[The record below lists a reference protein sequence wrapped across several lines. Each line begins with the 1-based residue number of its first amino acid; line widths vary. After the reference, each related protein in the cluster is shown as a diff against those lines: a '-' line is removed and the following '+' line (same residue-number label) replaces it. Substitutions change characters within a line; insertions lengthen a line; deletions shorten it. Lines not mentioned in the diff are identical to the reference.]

1 MLWLALIVLCGVTV
15 LGVCL
20 PLLRPDQSSFAAA
33 QETAVYQDQ
42 LEEVDRD
49 LNSGS
54 INPAEAQAAK
64 SEILRRLES
73 ASRDAL
79 PARPLNSYWRRAT
92 LMLVAALVVAGGFG
106 LYAFLG
112 SPNMPSGATQA
123 QQAQAP
129 VSVDAMIAQIKAQLK
144 QKPDD
149 VEGWRLL
156 GLANFTQ
163 KRWPESVYAYSK
175 AVELAPDNLDLKSS
189 LAEAEIASAQG
200 KVTPEAQSQI
210 DAVLAKNPKD
220 LRSLFFD
227 GLGHEQSGDKQGALD
242 RWTNLLAIA
251 PEDAPWRADMSQRVA
266 ELAKALGKDVPA
278 VAPAPDSGQ
287 QAMIEAMVQKQA
299 DSLKANPKDLEGWQ
313 RLMRSYMVLK
323 SPEKAK
329 AALQS
334 AKQAFDSDQGSL
346 AKLQAIADELGIN

>member
-1 MLWLALIVLCGVTV
+1 MLWLALIVLCGATV

-20 PLLRPDQSSFAAA
+20 PLVRRYETDLAPL
-33 QETAVYQDQ
+33 QETAVYEDQ

-73 ASRDAL
+73 AGRDTV
-79 PARPLNSYWRRAT
+79 PARPLSALWRRAT
-92 LMLVAALVVAGGFG
+92 LVLAAGLVVIGSVG
-106 LYAFLG
+106 LYAVLG
-112 SPNMPSGATQA
+112 SPNMASTPGPDKQA
-123 QQAQAP
+123 QGME
-129 VSVDAMIAQIKAQLK
+129 SIDAMIGKLQARLK
-144 QKPDD
+144 EKPDD

-156 GLANFTQ
+156 GLTDFRL
-163 KRWPESVYAYSK
+163 KRWQDSVDAYGK
-175 AVELAPDNLDLKSS
+175 AVALSPDNIDLKST
-189 LAEAEIASAQG
+189 LAEAEVEAAQG
-200 KVTPEAQSQI
+200 KVTPEAQSLI
-210 DAVLAKNPKD
+210 DVVLAKNPVE
-220 LRSLFFD
+220 LRSLFYD
-227 GLGHEQSGDKQGALD
+227 AQGHEQAGDNQGALE
-242 RWTNLLAIA
+242 RWSTLLANA
-251 PEDAPWRADMSQRVA
+251 PEGAAWRADVGKHVA

-278 VAPAPDSGQ
+278 AAKPAEGGQ

-313 RLMRSYMVLK
+313 RLIRSYIVLK

-329 AALQS
+329 AALQT

-346 AKLQAIADELGIN
+346 AKLQATAEELGIN

>member
-1 MLWLALIVLCGVTV
+1 MIT
-15 LGVCL
+15 
-20 PLLRPDQSSFAAA
+20 
-33 QETAVYQDQ
+33 Q
-42 LEEVDRD
+42 L
-49 LNSGS
+49 
-54 INPAEAQAAK
+54 K
-64 SEILRRLES
+64 
-73 ASRDAL
+73 
-79 PARPLNSYWRRAT
+79 AR
-92 LMLVAALVVAGGFG
+92 
-106 LYAFLG
+106 
-112 SPNMPSGATQA
+112 
-123 QQAQAP
+123 
-129 VSVDAMIAQIKAQLK
+129 LK

-175 AVELAPDNLDLKSS
+175 AVELAPDNLDLRST

-200 KVTPEAQSQI
+200 KVTPEAQAQI

-251 PEDAPWRADMSQRVA
+251 PADARWRADMSQRVA

-278 VAPAPDSGQ
+278 AAQPAEDSGQ

-299 DSLKANPKDLEGWQ
+299 DSLKANPNDLEGWL
-313 RLMRSYMVLK
+313 RLIRSYTVLK
-323 SPEKAK
+323 SLEKAK